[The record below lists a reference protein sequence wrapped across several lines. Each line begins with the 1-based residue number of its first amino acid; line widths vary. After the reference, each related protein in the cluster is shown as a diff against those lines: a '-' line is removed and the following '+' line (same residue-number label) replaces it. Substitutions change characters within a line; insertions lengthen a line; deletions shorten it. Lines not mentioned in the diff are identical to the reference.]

1 MSITLSMIKT
11 FYVKETDSTNDYLRR
26 YTPADDEEMTVV
38 WTDFQLKGRGQ
49 GSNSW
54 ESEAGKKDAPAPK
67 EKDSAPAP
75 QDAGGEN

>member
-54 ESEAGKKDAPAPK
+54 ESEAGKNLTFSILIHPHDIL
-67 EKDSAPAP
+67 
-75 QDAGGEN
+75 AGD